1 MVDYEIFLNERKILY
16 QNGIDVHDKNNYSN
30 LNQNKIELCMKKY
43 NAIHQRKRRYR
54 DRVLKWV
61 WWLKNI
67 KHGQDYELVL
77 IMLSFNDEVL
87 KSTTK
92 DTRRKYVRRYLQ
104 KYCYHYLANI
114 DFSPKQREHYH
125 VLALVEKNRKLA
137 NTWKWKM
144 DVRKV
149 RLDNNS
155 IKKTFNYVMKVVNH
169 AFKLGTRCE
178 SIIYDRNKKSLDIEW
193 IVDSIYDKEYT
204 MFKDLFNNELE
215 EIYSQ
220 QSEIKR

>member
-1 MVDYEIFLNERKILY
+1 M
-16 QNGIDVHDKNNYSN
+16 
-30 LNQNKIELCMKKY
+30 
-43 NAIHQRKRRYR
+43 
-54 DRVLKWV
+54 
-61 WWLKNI
+61 
-67 KHGQDYELVL
+67 
-77 IMLSFNDEVL
+77 
-87 KSTTK
+87 
-92 DTRRKYVRRYLQ
+92 
-104 KYCYHYLANI
+104 
-114 DFSPKQREHYH
+114 
-125 VLALVEKNRKLA
+125 LALVEKNRKLA